1 MTNFL
6 VKMTVGDKDANESAT
21 RTGYVNLA
29 SAVGIVTNTCLF
41 AIKLV
46 IGLLLGSISI
56 IADAANNIT
65 DSLTNLMVIIGIRL
79 AKKPADSEH
88 PFGHAR
94 IEYIISLIISAL
106 ILFLGYELIR
116 SSINQILDPS
126 EIRFDYLLVGILVG
140 SAFVKLWQSFF
151 YAKLGKKINSDP
163 LKALSKD
170 SLNDVLIAAS
180 IIASLIF
187 TYFTGIIVD
196 GFAGLL
202 VSLLIIFSG
211 FSMAKETISKLI
223 GESTHHEQAQEITKI
238 VTSHEEI
245 LSVHDLVVHNY
256 GPGKYMPTLHVEMS
270 DELSLK
276 RAHAIIDEIER
287 QAKEQLGLDLLIHID
302 PVSCGYHRTVK
313 VKAELMNF
321 LMEIDERIHVKDFSM
336 TKGDTQ
342 TDIRFELEMP
352 ADIDAQ
358 HRDDI
363 QAQVSEKVKSLS
375 VRYNPKIR
383 IGNPYVLANG
393 ENRD

>member
-6 VKMTVGDKDANESAT
+6 VKVTVGDKDINESTT
-21 RTGYVNLA
+21 RTSYVNLA
-29 SAVGIVTNTCLF
+29 SAVGIFTNTLLF
-41 AIKLV
+41 AVKLV
-46 IGLLLGSISI
+46 IGLMLSSISI

-79 AKKPADSEH
+79 AKKPADDEH

-116 SSINQILDPS
+116 SSIDQIINPS
-126 EIRFDYLLVGILVG
+126 EIGFDYLLVGILVG
-140 SAFVKLWQSFF
+140 SAFIKLWQSFF
-151 YAKLGKKINSDP
+151 YSKLGKKISSDP

-170 SLNDVLIAAS
+170 SLNDVLIAVS

-223 GESTHHEQAQEITKI
+223 GESTRHEQVKEITEI
-238 VTSHEEI
+238 VMSHHEI

-256 GPGKYMPTLHVEMS
+256 GPGKSMPTLHVEMS

-276 RAHAIIDEIER
+276 QAHTIIDEIEKK
-287 QAKEQLGLDLLIHID
+287 AKDQLGLELLIHID
-302 PVSCGYHRTVK
+302 PVSIGWHRTVK

-321 LMEIDERIHVKDFSM
+321 LMDIDERIEMKDFSM

-342 TDIRFELEMP
+342 TDLRFELDMP
-352 ADIDAQ
+352 AEFDAGK
-358 HRDDI
+358 REDV
-363 QAQVSEKVKSLS
+363 QAKLSEKVKSLNS
-375 VRYNPKIR
+375 KYNPKVR
-383 IGNPYVLANG
+383 IGSPYTKK
-393 ENRD
+393 D

>member
-6 VKMTVGDKDANESAT
+6 VKVTIGDKDVNENTT

-29 SAVGIVTNTCLF
+29 SAVGIITNTCLF
-41 AIKLV
+41 AIKLT
-46 IGLLLGSISI
+46 IGLILGSISI

-65 DSLTNLMVIIGIRL
+65 DSLTNLMVIIGIKL
-79 AKKPADSEH
+79 AKKPADAEH

-116 SSINQILDPS
+116 GSIDQILNPG
-126 EIRFDYLLVGILVG
+126 EIGFDYLLVGILVG
-140 SAFVKLWQSFF
+140 SAFIKLWQSFF
-151 YAKLGKKINSDP
+151 YKKLGKKINSDP

-170 SLNDVLIAAS
+170 SLNDVLIAVS
-180 IIASLIF
+180 IIVSLIF

-202 VSLLIIFSG
+202 VSLLIIYSG

-223 GESTHHEQAQEITKI
+223 GESTHHEQALEITKI
-238 VTSHEEI
+238 VTSHKEI

-276 RAHAIIDEIER
+276 QAHAIIDEIEK
-287 QAKEQLGLDLLIHID
+287 QAKEQLGLELLIHID
-302 PVSCGYHRTVK
+302 PVSIGWHRTEK
-313 VKAELMNF
+313 VKTELMNY
-321 LMEIDERIHVKDFSM
+321 LTEIDERIKLKDFSM
-336 TKGDTQ
+336 TKGDVQ
-342 TDIRFELEMP
+342 TDIRFELDMP
-352 ADIDAQ
+352 SEFDAK
-358 HRDDI
+358 RRNDI
-363 QAQVSEKVKSLS
+363 QTKLSEKVRSLNS
-375 VRYNPKIR
+375 NYNPKVR
-383 IGNPYVLANG
+383 IGNPYTKK
-393 ENRD
+393 D

>member
-6 VKMTVGDKDANESAT
+6 VKLAIGNKDVNESVT
-21 RTGYVNLA
+21 RTSYVNLA
-29 SAVGIVTNTCLF
+29 SAVGIITNTCLF
-41 AIKLV
+41 AVKLV
-46 IGLLLGSISI
+46 IGLILGSISI

-65 DSLTNLMVIIGIRL
+65 DSLTNLMVIIGIKL
-79 AKKPADSEH
+79 AKKPADDEH

-116 SSINQILDPS
+116 GSIDQIINPS
-126 EIRFDYLLVGILVG
+126 EIGFDYLLIGILVG
-140 SAFVKLWQSFF
+140 SAFIKLWQSFF
-151 YAKLGKKINSDP
+151 YKKLGKKIDSDP

-170 SLNDVLIAAS
+170 SLNDVFIAVS

-187 TYFTGIIVD
+187 TYFTSIIVD

-202 VSLLIIFSG
+202 VSLLIIYSG

-223 GESTHHEQAQEITKI
+223 GESTHHEQAQEIIKI
-238 VTSHEEI
+238 VMSHEEI

-256 GPGKYMPTLHVEMS
+256 GPGKSMPTLHVEMS

-287 QAKEQLGLDLLIHID
+287 QAKEQLGLELLIHID
-302 PVSCGYHRTVK
+302 PVSQGYHRTVK

-321 LMEIDERIHVKDFSM
+321 VMETDGRIKMKDFSM

-352 ADIDAQ
+352 SEFDVAK
-358 HRDDI
+358 REDI
-363 QAQVSEKVKSLS
+363 QAKVSEKVKSLS
-375 VRYNPKIR
+375 TRYNPKIR
-383 IGNPYVLANG
+383 IGNPYTKK
-393 ENRD
+393 D

>member
-6 VKMTVGDKDANESAT
+6 IRLTIGYKDVNESDT
-21 RTGYVNLA
+21 RTSYVNLA
-29 SAVGIVTNTCLF
+29 SAVGITTNTCLF
-41 AIKLV
+41 VIKLV
-46 IGLLLGSISI
+46 IGLILGSISI

-65 DSLTNLMVIIGIRL
+65 DSFTNLMVIIGIKL
-79 AKKPADSEH
+79 AKKPADDEH

-116 SSINQILDPS
+116 GSIDQILNPS
-126 EIRFDYLLVGILVG
+126 EIGFDYLLVGILVG
-140 SAFVKLWQSFF
+140 SAFIKLWQSFF
-151 YAKLGKKINSDP
+151 YSNLGKKINSDP

-170 SLNDVLIAAS
+170 SLNDVLIAVS

-202 VSLLIIFSG
+202 VSLLIIYSG

-238 VTSHEEI
+238 VTSHEQI

-256 GPGKYMPTLHVEMS
+256 GPGKSMPTLHVEMS

-276 RAHAIIDEIER
+276 QAHAIIDEVER

-302 PVSCGYHRTVK
+302 PVSIGWHRTVK

-321 LMEIDERIHVKDFSM
+321 LMEIDERIEIKDFSM
-336 TKGDTQ
+336 TKGDSHS
-342 TDIRFELEMP
+342 DIRFELDMP
-352 ADIDAQ
+352 SNFDAE
-358 HRDDI
+358 RREDI
-363 QAQVSEKVKSLS
+363 QSKLSEKVKSLGGK
-375 VRYNPKIR
+375 YNPKVR
-383 IGNPYVLANG
+383 IGSPYTKK
-393 ENRD
+393 D